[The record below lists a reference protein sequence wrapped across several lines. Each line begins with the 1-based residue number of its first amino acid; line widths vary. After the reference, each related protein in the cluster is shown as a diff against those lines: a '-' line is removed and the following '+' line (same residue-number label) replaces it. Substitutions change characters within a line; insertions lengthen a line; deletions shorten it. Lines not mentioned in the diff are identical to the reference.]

1 MISNNIYALASMC
14 SQESPKKAK
23 KTRKDGVLGRRKE
36 MGDHA
41 GKEEQERA
49 RGVPPRPPALR
60 SHLLL
65 IPKEAFKLRRNSK
78 EEGQPRTAL
87 PGTLGGLWP
96 SPVLPSPRRGPT
108 LSGPPLLS
116 PSGSVLAT
124 SSLLQL
130 LPVGFGPILSLPQ
143 SR

>member
-1 MISNNIYALASMC
+1 MC

-23 KTRKDGVLGRRKE
+23 KMRKDGVLGRRKE
-36 MGDHA
+36 TGDHV
-41 GKEEQERA
+41 GKEGQEQA
-49 RGVPPRPPALR
+49 RGAPPRPPALR

-65 IPKEAFKLRRNSK
+65 ILKEPFKLLRNSK
-78 EEGQPRTAL
+78 KGQSRTAL
-87 PGTLGGLWP
+87 PGTPVGLWP

-116 PSGSVLAT
+116 RSGSVLAT

-130 LPVGFGPILSLPQ
+130 LPAGFGPILSLPQ
-143 SR
+143 SP